1 MLKGIANVARQARGS
16 LTAGLV
22 LALALAVAAYAVAA
36 GIAPRLAHAQDEA
49 WGTSYITPFP
59 EGDTYRVQVIGDFM
73 ADSLMTALTES
84 LSDDARVQMSRRSR
98 SMAGLIRVE
107 QEEFVAFEQAIGSE
121 PPHVA
126 VVMVGIGDRIPLRG
140 PNNRRVAVG
149 SDEWKAEYARRVDR
163 LIRTLKRHGAAIYWV
178 SLPIVRRPD
187 MSEDVQMLNEIF
199 RERSLIGN
207 VKFINIYEAFSDEEG
222 RYNQYGPDLT
232 GKTRILR
239 EGDGVSF
246 TPAGNRKLAHFVE
259 REIKRDITQ
268 ARNERTIPL
277 AGAEVEQKRIA
288 PKPKQAEAAPESGW
302 GTAILP
308 ALKGRE
314 ARPKASGSS
323 TAYAGSAPAGTGELK
338 ADTSKVAIKVPGRIG
353 REETINV
360 EIVRPAIPSSVLA
373 LVTRRAS
380 PDRATHLGDSVSD
393 TLSGGAQLL
402 NSITPGMSVGSQAQR
417 QRLAP
422 TQSAF
427 FRVLVK
433 GERLSPKPGRAD
445 DFRWPR
451 PDVEP
456 PPAASERPVPE
467 RPVQERPVQERF
479 GPVRMPVPK
488 G

>member
-1 MLKGIANVARQARGS
+1 MLKDMANVAKRARLS

-22 LALALAVAAYAVAA
+22 LAVAIAAFAMSAAVSGRAL
-36 GIAPRLAHAQDEA
+36 AQDEG
-49 WGTSYITPFP
+49 WGSSYITPFP

-98 SMAGLIRVE
+98 SMAGLIRIE
-107 QEEFVAFEQAIGSE
+107 QDEFVTFEQAIGSE

-126 VVMVGIGDRIPLRG
+126 VIMLGIGDRIPLRG

-163 LIRTLKRHGAAIYWV
+163 LVRTLKRHGTAIYWV
-178 SLPIVRRPD
+178 SLPIVRRAD

-207 VKFINIYEAFSDEEG
+207 VKFINIYEAFADEEG

-232 GKTRILR
+232 GKSRILR

-246 TPAGNRKLAHFVE
+246 TAAGNRKLAHFVE
-259 REIKRDITQ
+259 REIKRDLTQ

-277 AGAEVEQKRIA
+277 AGAEVEQKRIS
-288 PKPKQAEAAPESGW
+288 PKSKQADAAPESGW
-302 GTAILP
+302 GTAVVP
-308 ALKGRE
+308 AQKGRE
-314 ARPKASGSS
+314 GRPKTSGISPG
-323 TAYAGSAPAGTGELK
+323 YAGSVQSSSGELR
-338 ADTSKVAIKVPGRIG
+338 ADTSKVAIKIPGRIG
-353 REETINV
+353 REETVNV
-360 EIVRPAIPSSVLA
+360 EIVRPAIPASVLA

-380 PDRATHLGDSVSD
+380 PDRPTHVGESVPD

-402 NSITPGMSVGSQAQR
+402 NSITPGMSAGSQAQR
-417 QRLAP
+417 QRRAP

-445 DFRWPR
+445 DFTWPR
-451 PDVEP
+451 PDAEQAP
-456 PPAASERPVPE
+456 MSTGDRPT
-467 RPVQERPVQERF
+467 QERPTPASVNQSI
-479 GPVRMPVPK
+479 PK